1 MSEKDKT
8 FEEKLGELDDIVKR
22 LETGDTTLDEM
33 LSLFES
39 GVKIAKECSA
49 ELDSAEKKIN
59 ILVTDGEGEAE
70 LKPFAG
76 EAEV

>member
-1 MSEKDKT
+1 MSDKEQT
-8 FEEKLGELDDIVKR
+8 FEEKLGELDGIVKK

-33 LSLFES
+33 LALFES
-39 GVKIAKECSA
+39 GVKIARECGA

-59 ILVTDGEGEAE
+59 ILVENSDGDME